1 MSGIKIIFF
10 ILKIVDT
17 GLFSNWRLRMKSVI
31 KHFKTYIIRG
41 VIAIIPLSLTGTIV
55 YIIYISIDQKFLIL
69 VKRIIGISFPGMGIG
84 ILLIILY
91 ITGFISTWVI
101 GKQILNLLEK
111 SMSKIPIINTTYQI
125 GKQLSSTLS
134 LPERQVFKRVVL
146 VDFLKPGIWTVGFVT
161 GEVIDRQ
168 NNNEKLLK
176 VFIPTPPN
184 PTSGTMVIVR
194 ETETRD
200 PGWTIE
206 QALRSVISAG
216 IIGPEEIN

>member
-1 MSGIKIIFF
+1 
-10 ILKIVDT
+10 
-17 GLFSNWRLRMKSVI
+17 MKSVI

-161 GEVIDRQ
+161 GEIIDRQ
-168 NNNEKLLK
+168 NNNENLLK

>member
-1 MSGIKIIFF
+1 
-10 ILKIVDT
+10 
-17 GLFSNWRLRMKSVI
+17 MKSVI